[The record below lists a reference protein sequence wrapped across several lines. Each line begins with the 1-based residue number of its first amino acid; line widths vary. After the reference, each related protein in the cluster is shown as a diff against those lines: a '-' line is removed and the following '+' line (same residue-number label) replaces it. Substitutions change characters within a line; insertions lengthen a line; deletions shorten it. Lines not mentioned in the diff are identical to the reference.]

1 SATADITLKALFSHT
16 ETSAA
21 AFELVTEAPDAWE
34 GSYVITY
41 GKTNEMTVLKGVAG
55 TKKLETAKAG
65 ACAAFNTTGMA
76 LNGETL
82 ENVTNDY
89 IFTVAAAGG
98 KFTVQNAA
106 TGTYLASR
114 GGYLYSY
121 KTNTASYNRW
131 TFAIAEGTVD
141 ATNAASTKLPHL
153 GFNTSKNYFAIA
165 RTADPEICF
174 WKMGGV
180 TETTTYT
187 TVIG

>member
-1 SATADITLKALFSHT
+1 
-16 ETSAA
+16 

-34 GSYVITY
+34 GSYVITF
-41 GKTNEMTVLKGVAG
+41 GKTDTMTVLKGVAG
-55 TKKLETAKAG
+55 TKKLETATAG
-65 ACAAFNTTGMA
+65 GAAAFSATGMA

-82 ENVTNDY
+82 ANVANDY
-89 IFTVAAAGG
+89 VFTIAAAGE
-98 KFTVQNAA
+98 KFTVQNVA
-106 TGTYLASR
+106 TGSYLASR

-121 KTNTASYNRW
+121 KTDTASYDRW
-131 TFAIAEGTVD
+131 SFAIAEDTVD

-153 GFNTSKNYFAIA
+153 GFNATKNYFAIS
-165 RTADPEICF
+165 RTAVPELCF